1 MKKLEC
7 LGHMQKQVACRL
19 RNLKK
24 KEKGLGGE
32 GKLTDRITDKLQ
44 KYYGI
49 VIRSNKNN
57 FKAI

>member
-1 MKKLEC
+1 
-7 LGHMQKQVACRL
+7 MQKQVACRL